1 MGIPWS
7 HIDKEDYE
15 ETYGERVIY
24 CRVHHITGI
33 DGCIACEQE
42 EQGNAEEEEHQ
53 V

>member
-15 ETYGERVIY
+15 DTYGERVVY

-42 EQGNAEEEEHQ
+42 EQEDGEEEEEE
-53 V
+53 